1 MTSAV
6 RALLLLLCI
15 APAVL
20 SGQVRPPGRP
30 KPELGPARPDS
41 AVARGPVRASVDPSR
56 PDSTKNDTAATWLP
70 ADETMRAL
78 LARPGYTITR
88 YEGDVVS
95 FDAITNAF
103 AVQAAAQQRAQVE
116 RDGQRVDT
124 DSTIVYR
131 DRHVDV
137 NGRFRMATGAGQPPV
152 AGFGSARYDLTARSG
167 RLTNAE
173 LTLDESG
180 ARWFVK
186 SEIGKT
192 ALGDSARNIPTRFY
206 GVGGTLTSCEDSVPD
221 YYFRMKEIKRTNRS
235 LVARPAVM
243 YIRDIPVMWLP
254 FVFQDIRSGR
264 RSGVLPPRFG
274 ISDIVRNSPNYRRHV
289 ENVGYYWAPTD
300 YTDFT
305 TWVDWRSAAGGDSLD
320 PGWYKAN
327 LEWRYNWASRFLSGG
342 LATSY
347 QRTNHGNDNTQISW
361 NHQQR
366 VGERSFNANVNYVT
380 STQLQRQNTFNTF
393 QAMSTIRSSF
403 NYSDKIGP
411 AKLQVGGGRTQYP
424 GRRQV
429 DQDFP
434 KFTLTSPAL
443 ALFSWLTWTPAFSYS
458 ETSRQHMDSKWQF
471 SERFVA
477 DSTGR
482 LVGADSI
489 NRGETDRNISF
500 DTPFRIFK
508 YEFRSG
514 VRIHDWVKNY
524 PEQRDVF
531 LDADT
536 SRRETRVFQR
546 QFGTEIDWNPTI
558 ALPLGNQNRF
568 KLTPAVSLSNVD
580 PHPFWVRSYLTGG
593 GFTRQSKRPSY
604 SLSASPTIFG
614 IFPGFGP
621 FERLRHSVSPT
632 LAYSIA
638 PRAKISDEYLAA
650 IGAQKQRYLGT
661 LPQSSITFGLSQNVE
676 AKVRSP
682 LDTGAAGAN
691 PQKLKIVS
699 MQFSSI
705 SYDFQ
710 RAKAT
715 GRKLGGLTT
724 ENFGTRLSSDLLPGM
739 DVSFDYSLFRGS
751 TITDTAQ
758 FSPFLT
764 NVSSTLRF
772 SNRENPFTVIGRLFA
787 QADARGAL
795 SRDSAVA
802 QQEESGFAR
811 QGSQQVAGQGSRGSQ
826 FYVPPVDGWMANLR
840 FSMSRQRPPLP
851 GDKYLTSDPAVL
863 CERFL
868 GINPFA
874 YDQCRRNPSEAPAAS
889 PYGGG
894 PVIIGPPQINVN
906 GDLRFRLTQKWSATW
921 NSSFDF
927 VQHQF
932 ASQVVTLQRDL
943 HDWTSVFAFTR
954 SSNGNFAFT
963 FNIALKPQP
972 DLKFDYSR
980 SSVRSR

>member
-1 MTSAV
+1 MRAV
-6 RALLLLLCI
+6 LLLCI
-15 APAVL
+15 AVCIAPALL
-20 SGQVRPPGRP
+20 SAQVRPPGRP
-30 KPELGPARPDS
+30 GVRDTVPRDSTGRDS
-41 AVARGPVRASVDPSR
+41 AA
-56 PDSTKNDTAATWLP
+56 WLP
-70 ADETMRAL
+70 ADATMRAL
-78 LARPGYTITR
+78 LAKPGYIVTR

-95 FDAITNAF
+95 FDANTNAF
-103 AVQAAAQQRAQVE
+103 AVQAAATQRAQVE

-137 NGRFRMATGAGQPPV
+137 NGRFRMVAGGGQPPV
-152 AGFGSARYDLTARSG
+152 AGFGSASYDLAARSG

-180 ARWFVK
+180 AKWFVK
-186 SEIGKT
+186 SDIGKT
-192 ALGDSARNIPTRFY
+192 ALGDSARKIPTRFY
-206 GVGGTLTSCEDSVPD
+206 GLGGTLTSCEDSIPD
-221 YYFRMKEIKRTNRS
+221 YFFKMKEIKRTDRT

-243 YIRDIPVMWLP
+243 YIRDIPVIWLP

-274 ISDIVRNSPNYRRHV
+274 VSDIVRNSPNYRRHV

-300 YTDFT
+300 YVDFA
-305 TWVDWRSAAGGDSLD
+305 TWVDWRSTTGGDSLD

-327 LEWRYNWASRFLSGG
+327 LEWRYNWAARFLSGG

-347 QRTNHGNDNTQISW
+347 QRTNRGSDNTQISW

-366 VGERSFNANVNYVT
+366 IGERSFNANVNYVT
-380 STQLQRQNTFNTF
+380 STQLQRQNTFNTY

-403 NYSDKIGP
+403 NYSDHIGP
-411 AKLQVGGGRTQYP
+411 AKLQLGGGRTQYP

-429 DQDFP
+429 DQDLP
-434 KFTLTSPAL
+434 KFSITSPAL

-458 ETSRQHMDSKWQF
+458 ETSRLHMDSPWQF
-471 SERFVA
+471 TQRFVA
-477 DSTGR
+477 DSAGR
-482 LVGADSI
+482 LVRADSI

-500 DTPFRIFK
+500 DTPLRIFK

-514 VRIHDWVKNY
+514 VRIHDWIKNY
-524 PEQRDVF
+524 PEQRDVYIN
-531 LDADT
+531 ADT
-536 SRRETRVFQR
+536 GRRETRVFQR
-546 QFGTEIDWNPTI
+546 QYGTEIDWNPAI
-558 ALPLGNQNRF
+558 AMPSLNQNRF
-568 KLTPAVSLSNVD
+568 KITPSVSLSNVD
-580 PHPFWVRSYLTGG
+580 PHPYWVRSYLSGG
-593 GFTRQSKRPSY
+593 GFVAQSKRLSY
-604 SLSASPTIFG
+604 GLSASPTIFG
-614 IFPGFGP
+614 VFPGLGP
-621 FERLRHSVSPT
+621 FERFRHSISPT
-632 LAYSIA
+632 LSYSIA
-638 PRAKISDEYLAA
+638 PRARISDEYLAA

-661 LPQSSITFGLSQNVE
+661 LPQSAITFGLSHNVE

-682 LDTGAAGAN
+682 ADSGGADATA
-691 PQKLKIVS
+691 QKLKLVS

-705 SYDFQ
+705 SYDFE
-710 RAKAT
+710 RAKAS

-739 DVSFDYSLFRGS
+739 DFSFDYSLFRGS
-751 TITDTAQ
+751 TITDTAE

-764 NVSSTLRF
+764 HVASTLRF
-772 SNRENPFTVIGRLFA
+772 SNRENPFTIIGRLFA
-787 QADARGAL
+787 RPDQRGAL
-795 SRDSAVA
+795 SRDSAA
-802 QQEESGFAR
+802 SRQEESGFAR
-811 QGSQQVAGQGSRGSQ
+811 QSSQQVAGQGSRGSH
-826 FYVPPVDGWMANLR
+826 FYVPPVDGWQTNLS
-840 FSMSRQRPPLP
+840 FSMSRQRPPRP
-851 GDKYLTSDPAVL
+851 GDQVLSSDPRVL
-863 CERFL
+863 CQRYV
-868 GINPFA
+868 NQPFA
-874 YDQCRRNPSEAPAAS
+874 YDQCYSSPSEVPVPS

-894 PVIIGPPQINVN
+894 PQIIGPPQINVS

-972 DLKFDYSR
+972 DLKFDYSKA
-980 SSVRSR
+980 SIRSR